1 MKAKIKSAFSSKIN
15 TIGLPILALIWVGFF
30 WGTTWIASKEGVSHM
45 PSLQLVA
52 TRQFISGTLYILFF
66 IITKEP
72 WPKGK
77 QWKTIIILGILNFT
91 LSNGLSTSGV
101 KYISSGL
108 GAIIAAI
115 FPIWVVII
123 SFFRGE
129 RIAKLAVFGLLISF
143 GGICI
148 IFYEH
153 LADFLIP
160 DFRLGIV
167 LSVLATISWAFGT
180 LYTKKKAASFNPYFS
195 LGLQMFISSILLFA
209 VNGAMGTSISL
220 SEIPLNSW
228 FAISYLVIIGSVITF
243 NVFVYCLQHLPPEVS
258 SIYAYINPIVAL
270 LLGVVFFGESLTL
283 SIILGGLVTLVGLY
297 LVNKSL
303 RNNRKKTNILI
314 K

>member
-1 MKAKIKSAFSSKIN
+1 
-15 TIGLPILALIWVGFF
+15 
-30 WGTTWIASKEGVSHM
+30 
-45 PSLQLVA
+45 
-52 TRQFISGTLYILFF
+52 
-66 IITKEP
+66 
-72 WPKGK
+72 
-77 QWKTIIILGILNFT
+77 
-91 LSNGLSTSGV
+91 
-101 KYISSGL
+101 
-108 GAIIAAI
+108 
-115 FPIWVVII
+115 
-123 SFFRGE
+123 
-129 RIAKLAVFGLLISF
+129 
-143 GGICI
+143 
-148 IFYEH
+148 
-153 LADFLIP
+153 
-160 DFRLGIV
+160 
-167 LSVLATISWAFGT
+167 
-180 LYTKKKAASFNPYFS
+180 
-195 LGLQMFISSILLFA
+195 MFISSILLFA

>member
-1 MKAKIKSAFSSKIN
+1 MKAKIQHAFSSKIN
-15 TIGLPILALIWVGFF
+15 SIGLPILAVAWVGFF

-52 TRQFISGTLYILFF
+52 TRQFISGLLYILFF

-77 QWKTIIILGILNFT
+77 QWTTIIILGILNFT
-91 LSNGLSTSGV
+91 LANGLSTSGV

-129 RIAKLAVFGLLISF
+129 RVAKLAVIGLLISF
-143 GGICI
+143 GGICV

-153 LADFLIP
+153 LSDFLIP

-195 LGLQMFISSILLFA
+195 LGLQMFISSIILFA
-209 VNGAMGTSISL
+209 VNGAVGTSISP
-220 SEIPLNSW
+220 SEIPMSSW
-228 FAISYLVIIGSVITF
+228 IAIAYLVIVGSVITF
-243 NVFVYCLQHLPPEVS
+243 NIFVYSLQHLPPEVS

-270 LLGVVFFGESLTL
+270 LLGVHFLA
-283 SIILGGLVTLVGLY
+283 
-297 LVNKSL
+297 NH
-303 RNNRKKTNILI
+303 
-314 K
+314 